1 MNLASNIIIN
11 MYSTGILIIIY
22 IFSLKHNEE
31 NSLQNKL
38 YKWLLKIT
46 ILMLFV
52 DILSRFDGKTGPFYP
67 LINHIG
73 NFAIFLLNPIASSLW
88 LTYVHDQIYHKIEK
102 PKYLLLLI
110 NAVNGLNLVLL
121 ICTQF
126 FGWYYYIDTDN
137 IYHRGPLFWIAAF
150 MTTGLVLAAF
160 MLTLINRNR
169 IDKKHLFSL
178 IFCGIIPFVCI
189 IIQINFYGL
198 SIVLHGIVF
207 SLLIVALY
215 VQNNNIYTD
224 YLTGVYNRKKLE
236 LYLKQKISLSTN
248 ARTFSAIMLDLDNFK
263 SINDTYGHDTGD
275 RALQISAKLLRGC
288 LRSNDFIS
296 RFGGDEFC
304 IILNISDDIK
314 LEETVTKIRNA
325 LEKYNCTSAEPFN
338 LNFSMG
344 YSVYDF
350 NSNLSTKEFQK
361 LIDTYMYDNKQIKK
375 AESQLIT

>member
-11 MYSTGILIIIY
+11 MYSTGILIVIY

-52 DILSRFDGKTGPFYP
+52 DILSRFDGKTEPFYP

-73 NFAIFLLNPIASSLW
+73 NFVVFLLNPIMSSLW
-88 LTYVHDQIYHKIEK
+88 LVYVYDQIYHKIEK

-137 IYHRGPLFWIAAF
+137 IYHRGPLFLFAALV
-150 MTTGLVLAAF
+150 TTGFVLAAF
-160 MLTLINRNR
+160 ILTLINRDR
-169 IDKKHLFSL
+169 IDKKHFFSL
-178 IFCGIIPFVCI
+178 IFCGVSPFVCI

-304 IILNISDDIK
+304 VILDISDEIK
-314 LEETVTKIRNA
+314 LEETVTKIRYA
-325 LEKYNCTSAEPFN
+325 LEKYNCTNAEPFN
-338 LNFSMG
+338 LSFSMG

-361 LIDTYMYDNKQIKK
+361 LIDKYMYDNKQITKEKK
-375 AESQLIT
+375 LN